1 MLNLRTRRRARVDVA
16 ESGALSDLAFLLII
30 FFIVIAV
37 FNINS
42 GFLLGLPQRN
52 SVTTVQS
59 DDLMR
64 VAVSAEDRL
73 ELDGEYVDVS
83 TLRSVETSTYSP
95 SSSRRS
101 SAETATRMR
110 SSLWTVVTELRC
122 GSPRRNPLLMLKTAI
137 TIKKM
142 INRNARSESAPDSAT
157 STRARRRVRK
167 LSITPPSPPNRQA
180 LGPSP

>member
-73 ELDGEYVDVS
+73 ELDGEYVDAS
-83 TLRSVETSTYSP
+83 TLRSAILG
-95 SSSRRS
+95 RRQRQPNM
-101 SAETATRMR
+101 T
-110 SSLWTVVTELRC
+110 LVVTLHPEASYQSLVSLVELARIADVDNFSFRMD
-122 GSPRRNPLLMLKTAI
+122 SP
-137 TIKKM
+137 
-142 INRNARSESAPDSAT
+142 
-157 STRARRRVRK
+157 
-167 LSITPPSPPNRQA
+167 
-180 LGPSP
+180 